1 MTFSMEHQMKQMTTF
16 IISILLLAVFSLSAS
31 AMPPKQMKQ
40 ILNMTQNNWVSF
52 RDFNG
57 KQLIYFTHLEAYTCG
72 IKEVRYSINSDDLDK
87 VWELQACDSKNPMA
101 VTKDIIYLTMPLG
114 TAKSIT
120 VQVIFTDG
128 TKSEIVRQHP

>member
-1 MTFSMEHQMKQMTTF
+1 MKR
-16 IISILLLAVFSLSAS
+16 ISIFIVSVLLLAVFSLPVS

-57 KQLIYFTHLEAYTCG
+57 KQLIYFTHLESYTCG

-87 VWELQACDSKNPMA
+87 VWELQPCDTKNPMA
-101 VTKDIIYLTMPLG
+101 VTKEIIYLTMPLG
-114 TAKSIT
+114 TAKSIA
-120 VQVIFTDG
+120 VQVTFADG
-128 TKSEIVRQHP
+128 MKSEIVRKNP

>member
-1 MTFSMEHQMKQMTTF
+1 MRKITAFVVSV
-16 IISILLLAVFSLSAS
+16 LLLAVFSLSVS

-57 KQLIYFTHLEAYTCG
+57 KQLIYFTHLESYTCG
-72 IKEVRYSINSDDLDK
+72 IKEVRYSINSDDLNK
-87 VWELQACDSKNPMA
+87 VWELQPCDIKNPMA

>member
-1 MTFSMEHQMKQMTTF
+1 MKQMATF
-16 IISILLLAVFSLSAS
+16 IISVLLLAGFSLPAS

-57 KQLIYFTHLEAYTCG
+57 KQLIYFTHLESYTCG
-72 IKEVRYSINSDDLDK
+72 IKEVRYSINSDELDK
-87 VWELQACDSKNPMA
+87 VWELQPCDIKNPMV

-114 TAKSIT
+114 TAKSIA
-120 VQVIFTDG
+120 VQVTFTDG
-128 TKSEIVRQHP
+128 TKSEIVHKSP

>member
-1 MTFSMEHQMKQMTTF
+1 MRKITTF
-16 IISILLLAVFSLSAS
+16 IIAVLLLTVFVLPAN

-57 KQLIYFTHLEAYTCG
+57 KQLIYFTHLESYTCG

-87 VWELQACDSKNPMA
+87 VWELQPCDSKNPMA
-101 VTKDIIYLTMPLG
+101 VTKDIIYLTMPLD
-114 TAKSIT
+114 TAKSIA
-120 VQVIFTDG
+120 VQVTFIDG
-128 TKSEIVRQHP
+128 TKSEIVRKNP

>member
-1 MTFSMEHQMKQMTTF
+1 MKQMTTV

-57 KQLIYFTHLEAYTCG
+57 KQLIYFTHLESYTCG
-72 IKEVRYSINSDDLDK
+72 IKEVRYSINSDDLNK
-87 VWELQACDSKNPMA
+87 VWELQPCNTKNPMA
-101 VTKDIIYLTMPLG
+101 ISKDIIYLTMPLG
-114 TAKSIT
+114 TARSIA
-120 VQVIFTDG
+120 VQVTFTDG
-128 TKSEIVRQHP
+128 TKSEIVRKNP

>member
-1 MTFSMEHQMKQMTTF
+1 MRKITSF
-16 IISILLLAVFSLSAS
+16 IVSVLLLAVFSLSVS

-57 KQLIYFTHLEAYTCG
+57 KQLIYFTHLESYTCG
-72 IKEVRYSINSDDLDK
+72 IKEVRYSINSDDLNK
-87 VWELQACDSKNPMA
+87 VWELQPCDIKNPMA

>member
-1 MTFSMEHQMKQMTTF
+1 MKQ
-16 IISILLLAVFSLSAS
+16 ISTYIVSVLLLAVFFLPVS
-31 AMPPKQMKQ
+31 AMPPNQMKQ

-57 KQLIYFTHLEAYTCG
+57 KQLIYFTHLESYTCG
-72 IKEVRYSINSDDLDK
+72 IKEVHYSINSDDLDK

-120 VQVIFTDG
+120 VQVTFTDG

>member
-1 MTFSMEHQMKQMTTF
+1 MKQIFTF
-16 IISILLLAVFSLSAS
+16 IVSVLLLVALSFPAS

-40 ILNMTQNNWVSF
+40 ILNMTQSNWVSF

-57 KQLIYFTHLEAYTCG
+57 KQLIYFTHLESYTCG

-87 VWELQACDSKNPMA
+87 VWELQICDTKNPMA
-101 VTKDIIYLTMPLG
+101 VTKDTVYLTMPLG
-114 TAKSIT
+114 TAKSIA

-128 TKSEIVRQHP
+128 TMSEIVRKNP

>member
-1 MTFSMEHQMKQMTTF
+1 MRKITSF
-16 IISILLLAVFSLSAS
+16 IVSILLLAVFSFPAS

-57 KQLIYFTHLEAYTCG
+57 KQLIYFTHLESYTCG
-72 IKEVRYSINSDDLDK
+72 IKEVHYSINSDDLNK
-87 VWELQACDSKNPMA
+87 VWELQPCDIKNPMA

-120 VQVIFTDG
+120 VQVTFTDG

>member
-1 MTFSMEHQMKQMTTF
+1 MRKITEFVVAV
-16 IISILLLAVFSLSAS
+16 LLLAVFSLPAS

-57 KQLIYFTHLEAYTCG
+57 KQLIYFTHLESYSCG

-87 VWELQACDSKNPMA
+87 IWELPPCDSKNPMA
-101 VTKDIIYLTMPLG
+101 ITKDIIYLTMPLG
-114 TAKSIT
+114 TAKSIA
-120 VQVIFTDG
+120 VQVTFTDG
-128 TKSEIVRQHP
+128 MKSAIVRKKP